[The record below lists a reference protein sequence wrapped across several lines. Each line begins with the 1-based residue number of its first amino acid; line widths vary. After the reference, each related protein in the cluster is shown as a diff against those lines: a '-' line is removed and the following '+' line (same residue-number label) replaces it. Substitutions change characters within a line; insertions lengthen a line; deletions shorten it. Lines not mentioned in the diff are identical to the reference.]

1 LILSNNLIREI
12 GTNLVPLKK
21 LQHLDLSNNQIDMSN
36 IININVLKENTGLMS
51 LLLFGNSNY
60 NFEKV
65 KYICLENLKKVNFLD
80 AVKIISVPKQNKS
93 KKALKSYVTVK
104 GIKGNKKN
112 IATLNEYIKF
122 KYEDFKNNTKDY
134 EDNFKFTEDN
144 KNDNDKNIEKSSH
157 YFANDFHL

>member
-1 LILSNNLIREI
+1 
-12 GTNLVPLKK
+12 
-21 LQHLDLSNNQIDMSN
+21 M
-36 IININVLKENTGLMS
+36 
-51 LLLFGNSNY
+51 
-60 NFEKV
+60 
-65 KYICLENLKKVNFLD
+65 ENLKKVNFLD

-144 KNDNDKNIEKSSH
+144 KNDNDKDIEKSSH